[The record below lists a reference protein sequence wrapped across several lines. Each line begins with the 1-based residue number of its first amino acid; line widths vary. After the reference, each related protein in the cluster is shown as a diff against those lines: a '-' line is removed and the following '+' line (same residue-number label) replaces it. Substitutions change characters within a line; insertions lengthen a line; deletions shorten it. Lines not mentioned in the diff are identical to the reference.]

1 MKKVGFIGL
10 GIMGSGMA
18 ATLVKKGFAVTVW
31 NRDHSKTNPL
41 KELGA
46 SVATEV
52 STLAAEA
59 EVVVSMLR
67 DDAVVRRVLL
77 EQAIPAAKPGTTFI
91 DMSTVTPGMARQLA
105 EGAAAHGCNFLDAPV
120 SGSKAAAAGGQ
131 LNIMVGGS
139 AEVLEA
145 QRDVLAAMGQNIVHV
160 GSNGA
165 SAYLK
170 LANNQLAAVLLAAMG
185 ESLAMVEKAG
195 LDRTMALEVLVGT
208 ATRVTQLKQAKIQ
221 ARDWETQFAL
231 DLMHKDLTQT
241 LQAADELGIPMPI
254 LAVARE
260 SYQRACQQG
269 KGSLDFAVIT
279 E

>member
-18 ATLVKKGFAVTVW
+18 ANLVKKGFAVTVW
-31 NRDHSKTNPL
+31 NRDHSKTAQL

-46 SVATEV
+46 AVATGISV
-52 STLAAEA
+52 LAGEA

-105 EGAAAHGCNFLDAPV
+105 ESAAAHSCNFLDAPV

-131 LNIMVGGS
+131 LNIMVGGPT
-139 AEVLEA
+139 EVLEA

-160 GSNGA
+160 GPNGA

-170 LANNQLAAVLLAAMG
+170 LANNQLAAVLLGAIG
-185 ESLAMVEKAG
+185 ESLALIEKAG
-195 LDRTMALEVLVGT
+195 LDRTMALEALVGT
-208 ATRVTQLKQAKIQ
+208 ASRVTQLKQAKIQ

-241 LQAADELGIPMPI
+241 LQAADELAIPMPI
-254 LAVARE
+254 LAVTRE
-260 SYQRACQQG
+260 SYQRARQKG
-269 KGSLDFAVIT
+269 KGSLDFSVVT